1 MIVDGLDVDDIDE
14 HVAYLTRLTKSSDFA
29 TRERAQDMLDRLAT
43 VDLEKVGPKGYVH
56 GWIHVGV
63 PSAGERVFH
72 PEHGHGT
79 ISRSGKRT
87 VGVRFDDGK
96 EHSFEHGRGSGES
109 FAQRVDR
116 RRRAPGAA
124 EVHGHVDSAHAAIK
138 AGKHAEAADHLAAA
152 VAKSHPDD
160 KALQR
165 KIDHLRK
172 AAAVAAA
179 TPKAKKPKVPAGDA
193 ERQELAKQFVK
204 RMAAGEKFSVDPAMV
219 PHLLKEMDGGDAVN
233 MAMMQLKGRGNGN
246 LFQKHMRDIPR
257 DQMPALPDNVH
268 DLQPFMDALV
278 ERNVKFELVHMNPK
292 VIGATQSQ
300 LSGPK
305 VAKLAGF
312 MTKGGWKPGGALI
325 VSQENALLDGH
336 HRWAGAAMASIQHEL
351 GVPGAQPVNVMAL
364 KVDLPIDELLKLGE
378 EFSGPKKALGEA
390 P

>member
-1 MIVDGLDVDDIDE
+1 MIADDLDVDDIDE
-14 HVAYLTRLTKSSDFA
+14 QVEYLTRLTKSSDRT
-29 TRERAQDMLDRLAT
+29 TREQAQDLLDRLAH
-43 VDLEKVGPKGYVH
+43 VDLEKVGPKGYIH

-79 ISRSGKRT
+79 ITRSGKRT
-87 VGVRFDDGK
+87 VGVKFDGGK
-96 EHSFEHGRGSGES
+96 EHSFEHGRGSGEH
-109 FAQRVDR
+109 FAQRVDGR
-116 RRRAPGAA
+116 RRTPAAA
-124 EVHGHVDSAHAAIK
+124 EIHGHVAQAHEAMK

-152 VAKSHPDD
+152 LATSHPDD

-165 KIDHLRK
+165 SIGKLRATAAK
-172 AAAVAAA
+172 A
-179 TPKAKKPKVPAGDA
+179 KPKVKAPKLPASET
-193 ERQELAKQFVK
+193 ERQKLAKQFVE
-204 RMAAGEKFSVDPAMV
+204 RMGAGEKFSVEPGMV

-278 ERNVKFELVHMNPK
+278 ARNVKFELVHMNPK

-325 VSQENALLDGH
+325 VSKENALLDGH

-364 KVDLPIDELLKLGE
+364 KVDLPIDELLKIGE